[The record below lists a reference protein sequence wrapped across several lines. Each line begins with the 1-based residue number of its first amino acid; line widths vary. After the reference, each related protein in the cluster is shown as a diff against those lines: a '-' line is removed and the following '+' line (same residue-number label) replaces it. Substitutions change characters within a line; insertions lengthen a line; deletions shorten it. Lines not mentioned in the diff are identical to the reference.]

1 MKINEMAVNKKNH
14 IIYLKLYIYK
24 VKKVIN
30 GGGSLLKAWFYWGKV
45 LKT

>member
-1 MKINEMAVNKKNH
+1 MQINETAVNQKNH
-14 IIYLKLYIYK
+14 ILYLKLYIYILQ
-24 VKKVIN
+24 KVIN